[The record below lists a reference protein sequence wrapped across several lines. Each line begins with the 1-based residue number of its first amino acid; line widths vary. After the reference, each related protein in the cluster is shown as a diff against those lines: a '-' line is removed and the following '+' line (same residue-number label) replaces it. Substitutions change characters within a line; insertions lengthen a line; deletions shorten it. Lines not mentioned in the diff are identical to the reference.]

1 MDTRRLNDTGK
12 PLPAGG
18 RQAAPLSWF
27 KEISTQSVADH
38 MAPISGSFR
47 MNWMGAMES
56 RPGEGGLRL
65 VLWKTSVLLNA
76 LRSKHVH
83 RARGPAKS
91 FRDHD
96 EIALFLATPAGL
108 SPWLQQVLP
117 LVERIPAKSVSS
129 NFMAMASLTY
139 HQLPSPR
146 DMDRFKTIIYRL
158 NDRAHALSGAFDGVA
173 MADIVR
179 AQWIFVKRGIGI
191 KPDVLLLKKLSLG
204 DNGSDEVFSALG
216 ATEIK
221 DTLAAAEGLRSMG
234 IKIEDAFTDRLR
246 ARLEGGVGPG
256 RAATDP
262 DRPVKPP
269 APIPGG

>member
-1 MDTRRLNDTGK
+1 MNDTAK
-12 PLPAGG
+12 PLPTGG
-18 RQAAPLSWF
+18 GQAAPLSWF
-27 KEISTQSVADH
+27 REISTQNVADH
-38 MAPISGSFR
+38 MAPIADSFR
-47 MNWMGAMES
+47 MNWMGAMEA
-56 RPGEGGLRL
+56 RPGEGGLRF

-76 LRSKHVH
+76 LRSSHVH
-83 RARGPAKS
+83 RGRGPAKS

-96 EIALFLATPAGL
+96 EIALFLATSTGL

-117 LVERIPAKSVSS
+117 LVERISAKSVSS
-129 NFMAMASLTY
+129 NFLAMASLTY
-139 HQLPSPR
+139 HRLPSPR

-179 AQWIFVKRGIGI
+179 AQWIFVKQGTGI

-204 DNGSDEVFSALG
+204 ESGSDELFSALG

-221 DTLAAAEGLRSMG
+221 DTLAAAEGLRFMG

-246 ARLEGGVGPG
+246 ARLEGGVGSG
-256 RAATDP
+256 RATIDP
-262 DRPVKPP
+262 SRPVKPP
-269 APIPGG
+269 APISGGQHQP